1 MDSQLP
7 LRVKEKG
14 MADFR
19 SKRLKSIKM
28 KACLVCFLSLSTLF
42 AAGTATFAW
51 FTTNKTARG
60 TYSNIVANDTSII
73 ESVKYYAIKTCD
85 LTANTYT
92 FSTESTNNYEMP
104 KYDRE
109 FSNGENKL
117 LIEVN
122 FKDSATKFSLK
133 GIAKNSLFKDKT
145 WTGDNCG
152 VDWSTNDSGNKFP
165 LSAIIQFNY
174 FTSGTVDETNNRVTV
189 TKTADTADHTFVTLT
204 DSNPEYSQ
212 TITLADNQTGLSKVY
227 IMLDYFQEAITE
239 IYSAN
244 IGNEIFNGD
253 YSTDSSS
260 SSSSTSIIWGVDFSL
275 VFNAL

>member
-73 ESVKYYAIKTCD
+73 ESVKYYKITSCD
-85 LTANTYT
+85 LNNNTYT
-92 FSTESTNNYEMP
+92 FSTDTTNNYEMP

-109 FSNGENKL
+109 FSDGKNKL
-117 LIEVN
+117 LIEVD

-133 GIAKNSLFKDKT
+133 GIAKNSLFVDNT

-152 VDWSTNDSGNKFP
+152 VDWSTNDSGHKFP

-174 FTSGTVDETNNRVTV
+174 FTSGTVDETNNTVTV
-189 TKTADTADHTFVTLT
+189 GKTTKTTDHTFVTLT
-204 DSNPEYSQ
+204 DSNPTYSQ
-212 TITLADNQTGLSKVY
+212 TITLADAQTGYSKVY

-260 SSSSTSIIWGVDFSL
+260 STSSTSIIWGVDFSL

>member
-73 ESVKYYAIKTCD
+73 ESVKYYKIKTCD

-92 FSTESTNNYEMP
+92 FSTDTTNNYEMP

-109 FSNGENKL
+109 FSDGKNKL

-133 GIAKNSLFKDKT
+133 GIAKNSLFADET

-152 VDWSTNDSGNKFP
+152 VNWNKNDSDNKFP

-174 FTSGTVDETNNRVTV
+174 FTEATVDETNKTVTV
-189 TKTADTADHTFVTLT
+189 TKTTDTTDYTFVTLEN
-204 DSNPEYSQ
+204 SNPTYSQ
-212 TITLADNQTGLSKVY
+212 TIKLADNQTGYSKVY

>member
-51 FTTNKTARG
+51 FTTNKTAKG

-73 ESVKYYAIKTCD
+73 ESVKYYKIKTCD

-92 FSTESTNNYEMP
+92 FSTDTTNNYEMP

-109 FSNGENKL
+109 FSDGKNKL

-133 GIAKNSLFKDKT
+133 GIAKNSLFVDKT

-152 VDWSTNDSGNKFP
+152 VDWSTNDSDHKFP

-174 FTSGTVDETNNRVTV
+174 FTRGTVSETNNTVTV
-189 TKTADTADHTFVTLT
+189 RKTTNTTDYTFVTLT
-204 DSNPEYSQ
+204 DSNPKYEQ
-212 TITLADNQTGLSKVY
+212 TITLADNQSGYSKVY

-260 SSSSTSIIWGVDFSL
+260 SSSSTSIIWELISL
-275 VFNAL
+275 